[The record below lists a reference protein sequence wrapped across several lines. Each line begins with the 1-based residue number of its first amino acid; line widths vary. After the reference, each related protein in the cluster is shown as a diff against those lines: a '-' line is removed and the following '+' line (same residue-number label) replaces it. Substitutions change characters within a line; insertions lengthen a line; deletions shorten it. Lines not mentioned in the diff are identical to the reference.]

1 MTNIQICGSLKLTSH
16 LHVASPISARFTKR
30 DDRYVINYTGQ
41 DGKPLTRTMTYN
53 VLQNDGSMVRDI
65 PYMPGNGLRGRLRR
79 CATEFIFKKFK
90 EIYGSDME
98 SKFTIDTFHGMTCG
112 AVTGVPTS
120 SMASVS
126 GIQKEYKHL
135 FLGLF
140 GGGPNITQGKYTVSD
155 LIPVC
160 AVTQEIGSVPSDIN
174 TLPSTRSYLEGEAKT
189 REISSTSTDLARGNG
204 LTNIY
209 HIFRKDDVVNGNF
222 IVPLDQFTNFDEDAQ
237 AWLAEIAGKKEGES
251 KTSVSNM
258 VAFEAIIPGTN
269 MWFDMKI
276 NDATQEQFGLM
287 LNALLILARDK
298 RLGGHV
304 SMGLG
309 QFNALDLKI
318 KVNEE
323 SIPLFVVKHDVLHLN
338 TDEPLIDDADRA
350 VNAFLQTV
358 DYDYFNEMYVRE
370 EAKPKKTKKVA

>member
-16 LHVASPISARFTKR
+16 LHVASPIAARFVKR
-30 DDRYVINYTGQ
+30 DDRYIINYTGQ
-41 DGKPLTRTMTYN
+41 DGKPLTRTMTFN
-53 VLQNDGSMVRDI
+53 AIQNDGTMVRDI
-65 PYMPGNGLRGRLRR
+65 PFMPGNGLRGRLRR

-120 SMASVS
+120 SIASVS
-126 GIQKEYKHL
+126 GIQKEYNHV

-140 GGGPNITQGKYTVSD
+140 GGGPNITPGKYSVSD

-160 AVTQEIGSVPSDIN
+160 AITQQIGSVPSDID
-174 TLPSTRSYLEGEAKT
+174 TLPVMKTYSDGESKN
-189 REISSTSTDLARGNG
+189 REISSTSTDLGRGNG

-222 IVPLDQFTNFDEDAQ
+222 IVPLDQFTDFDGDAQ
-237 AWLAEIAGKKEGES
+237 AWLQEIAGKKEGES
-251 KTSVSNM
+251 KISVSNM
-258 VAFEAIIPGTN
+258 VAFEAIMPGVN
-269 MWFDMKI
+269 MWFDMTI
-276 NDATQEQFGLM
+276 QDATKEQFGLM
-287 LNALLILARDK
+287 LNSLLILARDK
-298 RLGGHV
+298 KLGGHV

-318 KVNEE
+318 NLQGE
-323 SIPLFVVKHDVLHLN
+323 SIPLFVMKHDTLHLN
-338 TDEPLIDDADRA
+338 TDEPLIEEADEA
-350 VNAFLQTV
+350 INAFLKTI
-358 DYDYFNEMYVRE
+358 DYDYFNEMYARDEV
-370 EAKPKKTKKVA
+370 KPKKSAKAD